1 VEDALGAGQVLH
13 LPWVQLSNN
22 DAQIPDN
29 ATAVVLGM
37 VQSAMAS
44 ATAVSATG
52 LGEGFDRLPPAAGG
66 DDAADQAAVEEGQRL
81 PGGSWRPPT
90 PASREEL
97 DDWLRRQLAAPLY
110 DANDELETALGDSDG
125 IEAAEDE
132 AMGDFHDLFGNGFD
146 DNADAELEELEE
158 NDEADES
165 DCEPE
170 QQYDDGGDDVEDW
183 RGRLATAPLDE
194 QAADEAGSGLR
205 GGSGRPPP
213 AATSDDGE
221 DWMTT
226 LARGRHDLNN
236 GLGPLPAL
244 GLYLDDDM
252 DTAASMFID
261 TVVALRGGS
270 DHRQPPPAAASDDGE
285 DLMMMALVRLRD
297 DRNNGASTFSEVL
310 SFSEAG
316 GLDDDMQTAA
326 RMFIEAIISEEFDG
340 RSWFD

>member
-1 VEDALGAGQVLH
+1 VPELQDADCA
-13 LPWVQLSNN
+13 
-22 DAQIPDN
+22 
-29 ATAVVLGM
+29 
-37 VQSAMAS
+37 
-44 ATAVSATG
+44 
-52 LGEGFDRLPPAAGG
+52 
-66 DDAADQAAVEEGQRL
+66 DDVANQAADEDMQRL
-81 PGGSWRPPT
+81 YGGSCVT
-90 PASREEL
+90 PASRKAL
-97 DDWLRRQLAAPLY
+97 DDLFRRHLAAPRY
-110 DANDELETALGDSDG
+110 DANDDLETALGDSDD

-132 AMGDFHDLFGNGFD
+132 GIWDFRDIS
-146 DNADAELEELEE
+146 DAELEELEE

-244 GLYLDDDM
+244 GLYLDDGM

-261 TVVALRGGS
+261 TVVAFARRIRSPPAPTSCCQRRRGGLN
-270 DHRQPPPAAASDDGE
+270 DDGVGP
-285 DLMMMALVRLRD
+285 LK
-297 DRNNGASTFSEVL
+297 G
-310 SFSEAG
+310 
-316 GLDDDMQTAA
+316 
-326 RMFIEAIISEEFDG
+326 
-340 RSWFD
+340 